1 MPFTVYHG
9 YHLEWDDDVR
19 RVRVLRKTDGKF
31 VTYGLEHHTPE
42 QAMEGARKLV
52 DEFPDRKDVAWLS
65 YHFHTGL
72 NRNRAA
78 AFHPQE

>member
-65 YHFHTGL
+65 GREWPYL
-72 NRNRAA
+72 KVKARALRA
-78 AFHPQE
+78 KE